1 LKKVRFYNADRVL
14 VLKDKKILRDFVEVI
29 FKEEGKAL
37 LSIDYIFCSDEY
49 LLKINKDFLQHDYF
63 TDIVTFDLS
72 EGMETKGE
80 VYISL
85 DRVKENAKLL
95 KITLGKELQRVVF
108 HGALHLCGYK
118 DKKKSEIV
126 LMRQKEDYY
135 LRLSEKRKNDSK

>member
-1 LKKVRFYNADRVL
+1 MKKVRFYNADRVL